1 MIRIIDF
8 QADHAEEL
16 FTKSTTLATAD
27 SKYTLRHWLDR
38 MEKKDRAFT
47 LIDNGHLVVSG
58 GIIPIWERMGE
69 AWLIPSDQIPKYKLK
84 IIKTLRDHIS
94 SITEEDGLRRLQA
107 TVRTDYEVAVR
118 FIEFMGFKREG
129 LMKNYGPDGVD
140 HFMYARIP
148 E

>member
-84 IIKTLRDHIS
+84 IIKTLRDHIDL
-94 SITEEDGLRRLQA
+94 ITHEDGLRRLQA

-129 LMKNYGPDGVD
+129 LMKN
-140 HFMYARIP
+140 
-148 E
+148 

>member
-1 MIRIIDF
+1 MIRLIDF

-58 GIIPIWERMGE
+58 GIFPVWDGLGE
-69 AWLIPSDQIPKYKLK
+69 AWLIPSDQVANYK
-84 IIKTLRDHIS
+84 IKMIRTLRQHIDL
-94 SITEEDGLRRLQA
+94 ITEEDGLRRLQA
-107 TVRTDYEVAVR
+107 TVRDDFDIAKK
-118 FIEFMGFKREG
+118 FIEFLGFKREG
-129 LMKNYGPDGVD
+129 LMKNYGPDGTD
-140 HFMYARIP
+140 HIMYART
-148 E
+148 